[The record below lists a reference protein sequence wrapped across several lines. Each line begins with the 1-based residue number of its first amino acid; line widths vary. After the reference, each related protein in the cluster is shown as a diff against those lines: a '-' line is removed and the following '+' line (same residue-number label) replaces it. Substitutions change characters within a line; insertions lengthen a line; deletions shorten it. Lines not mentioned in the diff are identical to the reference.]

1 MFLKYLNKPL
11 ALTFLDDFV
20 IIKYT
25 NTIYSYQSTLFL
37 NNMIR

>member
-1 MFLKYLNKPL
+1 MFLKYLNKHL
-11 ALTFLDDFV
+11 ALTFFDDFV

-25 NTIYSYQSTLFL
+25 NTIYLYQSTLFL